1 MLAGWD
7 FEGRIGALKRA
18 SAVPVYAHRRF
29 QHGPQY
35 YHKAAAAR
43 LCISIIF
50 TGRAAAAL
58 VSCATA
64 ARPVSNWSCG

>member
-18 SAVPVYAHRRF
+18 SAAVPVYAHRRF

-35 YHKAAAAR
+35 YHKAAAAQ

-50 TGRAAAAL
+50 PAAVAQLMSAAAAL
-58 VSCATA
+58 
-64 ARPVSNWSCG
+64 PVSNWSCG

>member
-18 SAVPVYAHRRF
+18 SAAVPVYAHRRF

-35 YHKAAAAR
+35 YHKAAAAAQ

-50 TGRAAAAL
+50 PAAVAQLMSAAAAL
-58 VSCATA
+58 
-64 ARPVSNWSCG
+64 PVSNWSCG